1 MPPASALGGIPTVL
15 GAPSETEAS
24 EALPQP
30 GGVDTPGSSVSTTG
44 GSVAA
49 LMANLLPQANS
60 GLASGSQGVYVG
72 EGLPPVPTKLA
83 AKIRRGEF
91 VEMTELL
98 PEFWSSPREDDHSK
112 LEAKSRRARSVQ
124 DIFTWLQCYGLFVSV
139 LGSQHPSR
147 IPELMAYQAT
157 IVRASQDYAGL
168 AWVRYDSAFRRQAAL
183 TGLTRWS
190 AINPTLYT
198 LCFAGSART
207 SSRCE
212 LCFATTHHTK
222 ECAQQGD
229 PDPGVR
235 ERLRAIEKAVL
246 SMSPV
251 SGSPAAPLPR
261 GGGPVRASSGQA
273 CRLWNNNRCT
283 FRLCRHA
290 HVCLSC
296 GGGHPVTA
304 CPGAGPQPVQP
315 NRAPVIN
322 PKHPPGGAAR
332 PY

>member
-1 MPPASALGGIPTVL
+1 
-15 GAPSETEAS
+15 
-24 EALPQP
+24 
-30 GGVDTPGSSVSTTG
+30 
-44 GSVAA
+44 
-49 LMANLLPQANS
+49 MANLLPQANL
-60 GLASGSQGVYVG
+60 GLASGCQDVYVR

-83 AKIRRGEF
+83 AKIQRGEF

-98 PEFWSSPREDDHSK
+98 PEFWSSQREDNHSK
-112 LEAKSRRARSVQ
+112 QEAKARRARSVQ
-124 DIFTWLQCYGLFVSV
+124 NIFTWLQCYGLFVSV
-139 LGSQHPSR
+139 LGPQHPSR

-198 LCFAGSART
+198 RCFPGSART

-235 ERLRAIEKAVL
+235 ERLRAIEKAVIF
-246 SMSPV
+246 MTPG
-251 SGSPAAPLPR
+251 SGTMAAPPHW
-261 GGGPVRASSGQA
+261 GEDQ
-273 CRLWNNNRCT
+273 
-283 FRLCRHA
+283 
-290 HVCLSC
+290 
-296 GGGHPVTA
+296 
-304 CPGAGPQPVQP
+304 
-315 NRAPVIN
+315 
-322 PKHPPGGAAR
+322 
-332 PY
+332 